1 MSGYDI
7 RHNLRMSLD
16 SLWAASYGQI
26 YPALH
31 KLAEEG
37 LIRPVQE
44 ATGSR
49 ERIVYH
55 LTDEG
60 RQVFRDWLL
69 EPVSYLANRDP
80 FKFWASYLDVL
91 PPETVKAGID
101 RHIEIQ
107 LERRAYFE
115 QVISSIESN
124 EHPMIQARSE
134 TLDAASL
141 EKLKATRAMIFHE
154 LVAQAEFEIASAER
168 IRSFWQERILAE
180 ESR

>member
-7 RHNLRMSLD
+7 RLNLRISLD

-31 KLAEEG
+31 KLADEG
-37 LIRPVQE
+37 LVRPVQE

-55 LTDEG
+55 LTPEG
-60 RQVFRDWLL
+60 RQVFQDWLH
-69 EPVSYLANRDP
+69 EPVSYLASRDP

-91 PPETVKAGID
+91 PPDTVRAGLD
-101 RHIEIQ
+101 RHVEIHR
-107 LERRAYFE
+107 ERLAYFR
-115 QVISSIESN
+115 QVIDSIESD
-124 EHPMIQARSE
+124 EHPMIQAR
-134 TLDAASL
+134 AAAMEPAAL
-141 EKLKATRAMIFHE
+141 ARLKATRVMIFEE
-154 LVAQAEFEIASAER
+154 LAAQAEFEIASAER
-168 IRSFWQERILAE
+168 IRAFWQERILAD

>member
-7 RHNLRMSLD
+7 RLNLRISLD

-31 KLAEEG
+31 KLAADG
-37 LIRPVQE
+37 LVRPVSE

-55 LTDEG
+55 LTPAG
-60 RQVFRDWLL
+60 RQEFRDWLL
-69 EPVSYLANRDP
+69 EPVSYLASRDP

-91 PPETVKAGID
+91 PAETVRAGLD
-101 RHIEIQ
+101 RHVGLHQ
-107 LERRAYFE
+107 ERLAYFQ
-115 QVISSIESN
+115 QVISSIEAD
-124 EHPMIQARSE
+124 EHPMIQARAQA
-134 TLDAASL
+134 LDAAEL
-141 EKLKATRAMIFHE
+141 AQLKATRAMIFRE
-154 LVAQAEFEIASAER
+154 LAAQAEFEIASAER
-168 IRSFWQERILAE
+168 IRAFWQERILAE